1 MYRSADTMIR
11 SLVLA
16 LLACIVTA
24 CGQPDER
31 GDGGAAEPNPL
42 LWEIARADDGA
53 ENAGGAEQ
61 VEGWLLGTIHALP
74 DDAQWRDPAIDGVV
88 AQADVLAVEI
98 ADLSDGHA
106 MAAAFLPLATSA
118 GLPPLS
124 ARVSSDQ
131 RARLAE
137 MVDDSSYSM
146 RDFARI
152 ESWGAALILAQTVRS
167 LSDPANGVDRALIKD
182 FAGRRVIELE
192 GAKAQFAVFDGLSEE
207 AQRTMLSSIVEES
220 QSDPELLGRPID
232 LYLAGDAAGLERL
245 SHEGML
251 ANREIRTALLTRRNA
266 DWLTRIEP
274 LLGSGQ
280 RPLIA
285 VGAAHMLGE
294 DGLVALL
301 EERGYR
307 VTRLN

>member
-1 MYRSADTMIR
+1 M
-11 SLVLA
+11 SLRPA
-16 LLACIVTA
+16 LLAFLACLVAA
-24 CGQPDER
+24 CGQPDGREN
-31 GDGGAAEPNPL
+31 GGAETANPL
-42 LWEIARADDGA
+42 LWEVARVDGGDD
-53 ENAGGAEQ
+53 AGQ

-74 DDAQWRDPAIDGVV
+74 DDVKWRGGAVDDVV

-98 ADLSDGHA
+98 AELDDGHA

-118 GLPPLS
+118 GLPPLT
-124 ARVSSDQ
+124 ARVAQDQ
-131 RARLAE
+131 RAQLTE
-137 MVDDSSYSM
+137 LVDDSSYSL

-152 ESWGAALILAQTVRS
+152 ESWGAALMLAQAVRTRA
-167 LSDPANGVDRALIKD
+167 DPANGVDRALIEEFSD
-182 FAGRRVIELE
+182 REVIELE
-192 GAKAQFAVFDGLSEE
+192 GAKAQFAAFDGLSQN

-220 QSDPELLGRPID
+220 QSDPDVLARPID
-232 LYLAGDAAGLERL
+232 LYLAGDVAGLERL

-251 ANREIRTALLTRRNA
+251 ADPEIRTALLTRRNA
-266 DWLTRIEP
+266 EWLAKIEP
-274 LLGSGQ
+274 LLRRGE

-301 EERGYR
+301 EARGYR